1 MQRKEAMPIA
11 KKRPEKSASKKGKE
25 KDTSTTTNVAAKAEK
40 DSR

>member
-25 KDTSTTTNVAAKAEK
+25 KDTSTNVAAKAEK
-40 DSR
+40 DAR